1 MTKRFVQFR
10 RVCRQGLL
18 VGALLGVVTT
28 LPVAPAQAASE
39 AAVWQALPEL
49 SQMQQAG
56 LLVLDSHKTPL
67 VSKAAGEAFVPAST
81 TKLVTAFIALSHW
94 GAEHRFKTDF
104 FLQTHQDKRYLR
116 VKGYGDPFL
125 TSEEL
130 QRVAANLQTRF
141 QQAGVGRLDGIV
153 LDVSYFDSDLTLPG
167 SGSSDNPYDAV
178 PSALAANFNT
188 LYLAKIGGKV
198 VSAEPQ
204 TPLTPLA
211 QALGRDLKPGKQR
224 INNGTDAQVGQR
236 YFAELLA
243 AFLRQ
248 QGTVMGDEVR
258 WAKVANDAQPF
269 YRHWNAMTLAEVV
282 KPMMKYSTNFI
293 ANQLALKLSAEL
305 YGAPASADKV
315 RRLFAEQLAAHFD
328 WQGAYIEEGA
338 GLSRNNRLSPQQL
351 VALLEAFRPWK
362 ALLPEVEQGVF
373 AKSGSLI
380 GVSALAGYIQQQQDW
395 LPFVLM
401 INEQVPYYLY
411 RNEVAK
417 VLARE
422 LRAEKPRGPVM
433 QAAP

>member
-18 VGALLGVVTT
+18 VCVLLGV
-28 LPVAPAQAASE
+28 LPVLAASE
-39 AAVWQALPEL
+39 AAVWQSLPEL
-49 SQMQQAG
+49 SQMPQAG
-56 LLVLDSHKTPL
+56 LLVVDGSSRPL
-67 VSKAAGEAFVPAST
+67 ISKAAGEAFVPAST

-104 FLQTHQDKRYLR
+104 WVQTRQNKRFLV

-125 TSEEL
+125 TSEAL
-130 QRVAANLQTRF
+130 QRVAADLQVRF

-188 LYLAKIGGKV
+188 LYLSKIGGKV

-211 QALGRDLKPGKQR
+211 EAFGRDLKPGKQR
-224 INNGTDAQVGQR
+224 INSGSDPKVGQR

-248 QGTVMGDEVR
+248 QGLVVGGAVR
-258 WAKVANDAQPF
+258 WEKVANGEKLL
-269 YRHWNAMTLAEVV
+269 YTHRNAMTLAEVV

-315 RRLFAEQLAAHFD
+315 KRLFAEQLAAHFD

-351 VALLEAFRPWK
+351 AELLDAFRPWK
-362 ALLPEVEQGVF
+362 GLLPEVEQGVF
-373 AKSGSLI
+373 AKSGTLL
-380 GVSALAGYIQQQQDW
+380 GVSALAGYIQQQDNW

-401 INEQVPYYLY
+401 INQQVPSYHY

-422 LRAEKPRGPVM
+422 LNSVKGNGPAM